1 MSINKCNLLKITLTS
16 DIGSELA
23 TTQCDTSHEHPR
35 PAVVV
40 CGSSL
45 TCTRRGRA
53 SHQCQG

>member
-1 MSINKCNLLKITLTS
+1 MLMSINKCNFYKIILTS

-23 TTQCDTSHEHPR
+23 ATQCDTSHEHPR

-45 TCTRRGRA
+45 TCTRRG
-53 SHQCQG
+53 